1 MSGVATTAVL
11 FTSHELELLIEAI
24 SNMAIE
30 LDSINS
36 EEAIIRD
43 ELAAMEYDLR
53 EALERIG
60 VQPTPVTAEWVEDED
75 DTVAWASTED
85 HFIDIGIQTR
95 EQVKQLAR
103 DEARREERRMKAI
116 RAQHNDIIHNIF
128 GEFQV
133 SK

>member
-85 HFIDIGIQTR
+85 HFIDIGI
-95 EQVKQLAR
+95 
-103 DEARREERRMKAI
+103 
-116 RAQHNDIIHNIF
+116 
-128 GEFQV
+128 
-133 SK
+133 

>member
-1 MSGVATTAVL
+1 MSGAATTAVL
-11 FTSHELELLIEAI
+11 FTSHELELLIEAVT
-24 SNMAIE
+24 NLAIE

-53 EALERIG
+53 EALERVG
-60 VQPTPVTAEWVEDED
+60 VQPTPVTVEWDDDTDE
-75 DTVAWASTED
+75 TVAWSPTEES
-85 HFIDIGIQTR
+85 FIDLGIQAR
-95 EQVKQLAR
+95 ERMK
-103 DEARREERRMKAI
+103 EERRMKAI

-133 SK
+133 TK

>member
-1 MSGVATTAVL
+1 MSGVATTSVL

-24 SNMAIE
+24 TNLAIE
-30 LDSINS
+30 MEPSNS

-53 EALERIG
+53 EALERVG
-60 VQPTPVTAEWVEDED
+60 VQPTPVTAEWVQDED
-75 DTVAWASTED
+75 DTVAWSPTEE
-85 HFIDIGIQTR
+85 HFIDLGIQAR
-95 EQVKQLAR
+95 ERMK
-103 DEARREERRMKAI
+103 EERRQKAI
-116 RAQHNDIIHNIF
+116 RAQHDDIIHKVF

>member
-30 LDSINS
+30 VDSINS

-85 HFIDIGIQTR
+85 HFIDIGVQAR
-95 EQVKQLAR
+95 EQMK
-103 DEARREERRMKAI
+103 EERRMKAI
-116 RAQHNDIIHNIF
+116 RAQHNDIINNIF

>member
-24 SNMAIE
+24 ANMAIE

-53 EALERIG
+53 EALERVGI
-60 VQPTPVTAEWVEDED
+60 QPTPVTAEWVEDED

-85 HFIDIGIQTR
+85 HFIDLGIQAR
-95 EQVKQLAR
+95 EQVKQLGL
-103 DEARREERRMKAI
+103 DNARRAARQKAI
-116 RAQHNDIIHNIF
+116 RAQHDDIIHKVF

>member
-1 MSGVATTAVL
+1 MSGVATTSVL

-24 SNMAIE
+24 TNLAIE
-30 LDSINS
+30 MEPTNS

-53 EALERIG
+53 EALERVG
-60 VQPTPVTAEWVEDED
+60 VEPTPVTAEWVQDED

-85 HFIDIGIQTR
+85 HFIDLGMQAR
-95 EQVKQLAR
+95 EQVKQLGI
-103 DEARREERRMKAI
+103 DNARREERRQKAI
-116 RAQHNDIIHNIF
+116 RAQHDDIIHNIF

-133 SK
+133 AN

>member
-1 MSGVATTAVL
+1 MSGVATTSVL

-53 EALERIG
+53 EALERVG
-60 VQPTPVTAEWVEDED
+60 VDPTPVTAEWVEDED
-75 DTVAWASTED
+75 ETVAWASTED
-85 HFIDIGIQTR
+85 HFIDLGMQAR
-95 EQVKQLAR
+95 EQVKQLGL
-103 DEARREERRMKAI
+103 DNARREERRMKAI
-116 RAQHNDIIHNIF
+116 RAQHDDIIHNVF

-133 SK
+133 TK

>member
-1 MSGVATTAVL
+1 MSVATTAVL

-24 SNMAIE
+24 TNMAIE

-53 EALERIG
+53 EALERVGI
-60 VQPTPVTAEWVEDED
+60 QPTPVTAEWVEDED

-85 HFIDIGIQTR
+85 HFIDIGIQAR
-95 EQVKQLAR
+95 ERMK
-103 DEARREERRMKAI
+103 EERRMKAI
-116 RAQHNDIIHNIF
+116 RAQHDDIIHNVF

-133 SK
+133 TK

>member
-1 MSGVATTAVL
+1 MSVATTAVL

-24 SNMAIE
+24 TNMAIE

-53 EALERIG
+53 EALERVG

-85 HFIDIGIQTR
+85 HFIDLGIQAR
-95 EQVKQLAR
+95 EQVKQLGL
-103 DEARREERRMKAI
+103 DNARREERRMKAI
-116 RAQHNDIIHNIF
+116 RAQHDDIIHNVF

-133 SK
+133 TK

>member
-1 MSGVATTAVL
+1 MSGVATTSVL

-24 SNMAIE
+24 TNLAIE
-30 LDSINS
+30 MEPTNS

-53 EALERIG
+53 EALERVG
-60 VQPTPVTAEWVEDED
+60 VEPTPVTAEWVQDED

-85 HFIDIGIQTR
+85 HFIDLGMQAR
-95 EQVKQLAR
+95 EQVKQLGI
-103 DEARREERRMKAI
+103 DNARREERRQKAI
-116 RAQHNDIIHNIF
+116 RAQHDDIIHNIF

-133 SK
+133 AK

>member
-1 MSGVATTAVL
+1 MSGVATTSVL

-24 SNMAIE
+24 TNMAIE
-30 LDSINS
+30 MNPTNS

-53 EALERIG
+53 EAQERVG
-60 VQPTPVTAEWVEDED
+60 VEPTPVTAEWVEEED

-85 HFIDIGIQTR
+85 HFIDLGMQAR
-95 EQVKQLAR
+95 EQVKQLGL
-103 DEARREERRMKAI
+103 DNARREERQKAI
-116 RAQHNDIIHNIF
+116 RAQHDNIIHKVF

>member
-1 MSGVATTAVL
+1 MSGVATTSVL

-24 SNMAIE
+24 TNLAIE
-30 LDSINS
+30 MEPTNS

-53 EALERIG
+53 EALERVG

-85 HFIDIGIQTR
+85 HFIDLGIQAR
-95 EQVKQLAR
+95 EQVKQLGL
-103 DEARREERRMKAI
+103 DNARRAARQKAI
-116 RAQHNDIIHNIF
+116 RAQHDDIIHKVF

>member
-24 SNMAIE
+24 ANMAIE

-53 EALERIG
+53 EALERVG

-75 DTVAWASTED
+75 DNVAWASTED
-85 HFIDIGIQTR
+85 HFIDLGIQAR
-95 EQVKQLAR
+95 EQVKQLGL
-103 DEARREERRMKAI
+103 DNARRAARQKAI
-116 RAQHNDIIHNIF
+116 RAQHDDIIHKVF

>member
-24 SNMAIE
+24 ANMAIE

-53 EALERIG
+53 EALERVG

-85 HFIDIGIQTR
+85 HFIDLGMQAR
-95 EQVKQLAR
+95 EQVKQLGL
-103 DEARREERRMKAI
+103 DNARREERRMKAI
-116 RAQHNDIIHNIF
+116 RAQHDDIIHNVF

-133 SK
+133 TK

>member
-1 MSGVATTAVL
+1 MSVATTAVL

-24 SNMAIE
+24 TNMAIE

-53 EALERIG
+53 EALERVGI
-60 VQPTPVTAEWVEDED
+60 QPTPVTAEWVEDED
-75 DTVAWASTED
+75 DTVAWASAED
-85 HFIDIGIQTR
+85 HFIDIGIQAR
-95 EQVKQLAR
+95 ERMK
-103 DEARREERRMKAI
+103 EERRMKAI
-116 RAQHNDIIHNIF
+116 RAQHDDIIHNVF

-133 SK
+133 TK

>member
-24 SNMAIE
+24 TNMAIE

-85 HFIDIGIQTR
+85 HFIDIGIQAR
-95 EQVKQLAR
+95 ERMK
-103 DEARREERRMKAI
+103 EERRMKAI
-116 RAQHNDIIHNIF
+116 RAQHDDIIHNVF

-133 SK
+133 TK

>member
-1 MSGVATTAVL
+1 MEPT
-11 FTSHELELLIEAI
+11 
-24 SNMAIE
+24 
-30 LDSINS
+30 NS

-53 EALERIG
+53 EALERVG

-75 DTVAWASTED
+75 DNVAWASTED
-85 HFIDIGIQTR
+85 HFIDLGIQAR
-95 EQVKQLAR
+95 EQVKQLGL
-103 DEARREERRMKAI
+103 DNARRAARQKAI
-116 RAQHNDIIHNIF
+116 RAQHDDIIHKVF

>member
-24 SNMAIE
+24 ANMAIE

-53 EALERIG
+53 EALERVGI
-60 VQPTPVTAEWVEDED
+60 QPTPVTAEWVEDED

-85 HFIDIGIQTR
+85 HFIDIGIQAR
-95 EQVKQLAR
+95 ERMK
-103 DEARREERRMKAI
+103 EERRMKAI
-116 RAQHNDIIHNIF
+116 RAQHDDIIHNVF

-133 SK
+133 TK